1 MDPSSWID
9 SECTP
14 DGFEWKDPSKIRV
27 GEVHCLLEYWRGCI
41 ACGLSG
47 LIWVQNS
54 PLFQDQDDGH
64 NHGWCFQEAIEQP
77 HYESD
82 EEVFVLPQSDDIEE
96 DEYESNDNQQHPY
109 RSSQDYPPFK
119 GAMEEVIDASEMF
132 HPDGYISCEC
142 CMFLFDLVFYKMSY
156 L

>member
-1 MDPSSWID
+1 MTGVQTCALPI
-9 SECTP
+9 
-14 DGFEWKDPSKIRV
+14 
-27 GEVHCLLEYWRGCI
+27 CI

-64 NHGWCFQEAIEQP
+64 DHGQRFREAIEQP

-96 DEYESNDNQQHPY
+96 DKYESNDNQQHPY
-109 RSSQDYPPFK
+109 RSSRRIVVAY
-119 GAMEEVIDASEMF
+119 VIDTQPMVRIF
-132 HPDGYISCEC
+132 CN
-142 CMFLFDLVFYKMSY
+142 SY
-156 L
+156 SSQHRPTAEIPPSLILQPTSAGGGDAVLHIEHEIRW

>member
-1 MDPSSWID
+1 MNVPQMVLSGK
-9 SECTP
+9 TLQN
-14 DGFEWKDPSKIRV
+14 IRV
-27 GEVHCLLEYWRGCI
+27 GEVHRLLEYWRGRI
-41 ACGLSG
+41 AHGLSG

-64 NHGWCFQEAIEQP
+64 DHGQRFREAIEQP

-96 DEYESNDNQQHPY
+96 DKYESNDNQQHPY
-109 RSSQDYPPFK
+109 RSSQGYPSFE
-119 GAMEEVIDASEMF
+119 GCHGGS
-132 HPDGYISCEC
+132 HRCEWDVPIQMDTSPVSAVC
-142 CMFLFDLVFYKMSY
+142 FYLTWAFYKMSY